1 MTKSIR
7 IEYRAANGALLTE
20 RPTAVFTDYT
30 AHRFDETGRR
40 LDAEQ
45 FFTENGIYYHRRL
58 NSDLTPAS
66 CTTLL
71 RCSPAA
77 RGVVTVRPDVFEIE
91 LYAFDHCTQITKI
104 LLPQNQPLCLAAG
117 AFADCSAL
125 QELALPAGT
134 TYDYNVLLGCTA
146 LRRLTLADGGRD
158 FDDGDPQFTGCDYVD
173 GLLDQLPPQTLALL
187 TVCAPAGSPAEQV
200 AHRRGILFEAL

>member
-7 IEYRAANGALLTE
+7 VEYRAADGTLLAE
-20 RPTAVFTDYT
+20 RPTAAFIDYT

-45 FFTENGIYYHRRL
+45 FFTENGVYYHRRL
-58 NSDLTPAS
+58 NGELIPAAG
-66 CTTLL
+66 TTLM
-71 RCSPAA
+71 RCDPAA
-77 RGVVTVRPDVFEIE
+77 CGVVTVRPDVFEVE
-91 LYAFDHCTQITKI
+91 LYAFDHCAQVTRI
-104 LLPQNQPLCLAAG
+104 LLPQDRSLCLAAG

-125 QELALPAGT
+125 QQLVLPAGT

-146 LRRLTLADGGRD
+146 LRQLTLLDGGRD

-187 TVCAPAGSPAEQV
+187 TVCAPAGSPAEQ
-200 AHRRGILFEAL
+200 AARRRGIAFEAL